1 VYKRK
6 AIAGLCGYAGRM
18 WQPSKPRPPQPLRGV
33 SVRTTRCAPA
43 PRDTTSRS
51 GVCGS
56 AWPTP
61 LNTKHTHH
69 LGPLDQG
76 TDILQTAGSG
86 HSGKVENVVS
96 SIQPLP

>member
-33 SVRTTRCAPA
+33 SVRTTRCASD

-51 GVCGS
+51 GVCES
-56 AWPTP
+56 ARSSLHILTISDRWTRAPISCRPPGAVTP
-61 LNTKHTHH
+61 AK
-69 LGPLDQG
+69 
-76 TDILQTAGSG
+76 SRM
-86 HSGKVENVVS
+86 
-96 SIQPLP
+96 